1 VSRRQLFLLL
11 AIAIAALALVLSVS
25 VKYQPPEQPGARS
38 AKPAPASSSAPL
50 PGMSDD
56 PTHSA
61 TGASATP
68 AKSPLAREIDALLE
82 KLLRKEATPADFD
95 ALRRLLLSAD
105 PAQAIAA
112 ITAFLKTG
120 EDAPSGIELA
130 IGANGALTGAP
141 TMRVFLM
148 DLLGQIAQKSGSDA
162 AAAVARTV
170 LETKTSP
177 EEWALS
183 MRNVAWH
190 EPQATAYVGGKMRE
204 MLAEPAWNSTPSAG
218 FLEAFDLIVFTGDPS
233 FIPQLADLARGGLSD
248 LQRAALMALDRMAD
262 SSPLAVMSFLNEHP
276 NELADQ
282 PMLRADYYAKADLSQ
297 PPQRAALENFLA
309 RGDVSFDEKKKVVT
323 ALASP
328 ASFVTEGLV
337 TPPVP
342 AVDDN
347 ARRQAYV
354 NVVTDWVN
362 RRRFPDLLPALQQ
375 VQAEMARQ

>member
-1 VSRRQLFLLL
+1 
-11 AIAIAALALVLSVS
+11 
-25 VKYQPPEQPGARS
+25 
-38 AKPAPASSSAPL
+38 
-50 PGMSDD
+50 MSDD